1 MVLLPFIFCL
11 SVVLWLDKGDFTE
24 NEECKQKN
32 CTPTCQHALVDDAG
46 ARDEHSVARHDA
58 AVGWHC
64 YDVTWHKLTLWNLI
78 VACNRSTARC
88 YITLTAI
95 MWTAMALVCH

>member
-1 MVLLPFIFCL
+1 M
-11 SVVLWLDKGDFTE
+11 WLDKGDFTE